1 MQTTKY
7 LKLLLVLSLG
17 SSVYAESIKVEEQIA
32 ITKPY
37 TKKVKVGE
45 KCYEQT
51 IETVVNCRGNEETN
65 TIGVDTIIGGV
76 LGVAVGNQFGKGS
89 GNDAAKVIG
98 GLSGMAIA
106 NDARNNKQ
114 CKSYREVTKCD
125 PVYEYQTQEVTVGY
139 RNCANFN
146 GQRVCKE
153 TKKPLDYLEV
163 TQKIIVH

>member
-1 MQTTKY
+1 MKTTNY
-7 LKLLLVLSLG
+7 LKLLLMLTLG
-17 SSVYAESIKVEEQIA
+17 TSTYAQSVKVEEQIA

-37 TKKVKVGE
+37 TTKVKVGE

-51 IETVVNCRGNEETN
+51 VESIVNCRGNEDTN
-65 TIGVDTIIGGV
+65 TIGVDTIIGGI

-106 NDARNNKQ
+106 NDSRNNKR
-114 CKSYREVTKCD
+114 CTSYREVTKCD
-125 PVYEYQTQEVTVGY
+125 PVYEYQTKELTVGY
-139 RNCANFN
+139 RNCATFN

-153 TKKPLDYLEV
+153 TKEPLDYLEI
-163 TQKIIVH
+163 TQRIYVH